1 MQITITLPPDL
12 EGYLLRQA
20 AQANL
25 PLPLIVLQILRQL
38 VQMPPVITT
47 QWPEAVLFYEPNPD
61 FPEFE
66 SYRSEL
72 IDPQEIELF

>member
-12 EGYLLRQA
+12 EGYLLRQT
-20 AQANL
+20 AQNNL

-38 VQMPPVITT
+38 VQMPPVVTT
-47 QWPEAVLFYEPNPD
+47 QWPEAVLSYEPISD

-72 IDPQEIELF
+72 INSQK

>member
-47 QWPEAVLFYEPNPD
+47 QWPEAVLNYEPSPD

-66 SYRSEL
+66 SDRSEL
-72 IDPQEIELF
+72 IDPQGIELF

>member
-20 AQANL
+20 AQSNL

-38 VQMPPVITT
+38 IQMPPVVMT
-47 QWPEAVLFYEPNPD
+47 QWPEAVLKYEPDPD

-66 SYRSEL
+66 SYRNEFLDS
-72 IDPQEIELF
+72 QEIEL